1 MPKAEE
7 RHSAPRIELC
17 EVVID
22 ALKEAL
28 RVNSLTDFYRLL
40 APTLAQV
47 GVEAAEE
54 MADSGQRIGEAL
66 VRVAWDEQKRFTER
80 MKSARAA
87 STKRWQ
93 KWDAKRKANA
103 AQTVSKRKTNAA
115 PTVSKPLA
123 NGLQTVSKQL
133 ANAAPTVGYAHTETE
148 TETDTV
154 SSSSSCKPEE
164 PKMET
169 SASASGSNMTASFSE
184 FDGAVDYAA
193 IADPWNDPVAMTLKA
208 CHVNDQRNYNAF
220 AKQHK
225 RLGDR
230 KFRDLLASFVGEI
243 SLGECAD
250 IDNLAALFTSRL
262 QQVS

>member
-1 MPKAEE
+1 MPNAEE

-17 EVVID
+17 EVLVD

-47 GVEAAEE
+47 GVKAAEE
-54 MADSGQRIGEAL
+54 MADSGQTIGEAF
-66 VRVAWDEQKRFTER
+66 VRVACDEQKRFTER
-80 MKSARAA
+80 MKSVRA
-87 STKRWQ
+87 SNSKRWQ
-93 KWDAKRKANA
+93 KWDTKRKANA
-103 AQTVSKRKTNAA
+103 APTVGKQLANDEQTVSK
-115 PTVSKPLA
+115 P
-123 NGLQTVSKQL
+123 L
-133 ANAAPTVGYAHTETE
+133 ANAAPTVGKHAANSLQTVSRARTETE
-148 TETDTV
+148 TDTDTV

-164 PKMET
+164 PKMKT
-169 SASASGSNMTASFSE
+169 SASDSGSNMTASFSE
-184 FDGAVDYAA
+184 FDGTVDYAA